1 MSHGD
6 GALCM
11 LRVAKVKLDCELS
24 PLRGLWR
31 VENGSITLW
40 WLYRTFEK
48 AQTDADCMASFDTF

>member
-1 MSHGD
+1 MVVAITKHTYHAYELPFAMSHGD

-11 LRVAKVKLDCELS
+11 LRVAKVKLDYELS

-40 WLYRTFEK
+40 
-48 AQTDADCMASFDTF
+48 